1 MIIKKMHTKK
11 GILCFGVFVLVFC
24 SANAMAGFDGGSF
37 MWNGNEFDAVAQV
50 TLTRYPNSSNGGAFW
65 VNLYKGS
72 LAPSIYSNAS
82 PVSEKIYTT
91 FCVESSITFSPSTS
105 YWASIDTNAYSG
117 GGGTSLAGDPISDV
131 TEWIYDRW
139 RSGNPDGWS
148 QYDISRGIWWAE
160 GESGG
165 SKNPVVND
173 ALEALN
179 YNVSD
184 PGMLN
189 NAGHTYALNIWQ
201 VEWCNGAWVGVDKQ
215 SQLITVIPA
224 PGAIM
229 LGSIGI
235 GLVGWLR
242 RRRTL

>member
-1 MIIKKMHTKK
+1 MKKMHTKK
-11 GILCFGVFVLVFC
+11 GVLCFSIFVLGFC
-24 SANAMAGFDGGSF
+24 SASAMASFDGGSF
-37 MWNGNEFDAVAQV
+37 MWNGNELNAVAQV

-65 VNLYKGS
+65 VNLYNGS
-72 LAPSIYSNAS
+72 LAPSIYSSES

-91 FCVESSITFSPSTS
+91 FCVESSITFVAGNM
-105 YWASIDTNAYSG
+105 YWASIDKNAYSG
-117 GGGTSLAGDPISDV
+117 GDGTTLAGDPISDV

-165 SKNPVVND
+165 SKNSVVND

-179 YNVSD
+179 YNVSK

-189 NAGHTYALNIWQ
+189 NASHTYALNMWK
-201 VEWCNGAWVGVDKQ
+201 VELCNNAWVGVDKQ
-215 SQLITVIPA
+215 SQLITIIPA

-229 LGSIGI
+229 LGSIGV

-242 RRRTL
+242 RRRML